1 VLACPHLQ
9 ARAQAGS
16 GSAKCTPGRRLA
28 RAAGAHARR
37 PSPRRGYPQGKGLA
51 WPRHAER
58 SLGGAT
64 RRASARSSL
73 GTFEASL
80 APPRGA
86 QRPQRPLPS
95 LGTATPCSCG
105 YSHTATLHLILR
117 ETAVY
122 TTTAEHSTL
131 TAPSRSRRDIC
142 VIACFGYIA
151 ALGPLPISGYDADVI
166 PPNTAVSPA
175 HVREC
180 LLSIFFLSFFRKAID
195 PLSCLWSNGG
205 SWFVFP
211 VAGRPRES
219 KTWRKQRKLKW
230 SRR

>member
-1 VLACPHLQ
+1 VYP
-9 ARAQAGS
+9 R
-16 GSAKCTPGRRLA
+16 
-28 RAAGAHARR
+28 RAAPRWPPPPRSAGHPHAAR
-37 PSPRRGYPQGKGLA
+37 PHAEGMA
-51 WPRHAER
+51 WLRHAER
-58 SLGGAT
+58 RLGDAT
-64 RRASARSSL
+64 RRGSARPSL
-73 GTFEASL
+73 GTSEAGL
-80 APPRGA
+80 APLASA

-122 TTTAEHSTL
+122 TTTAEYSTL

-211 VAGRPRES
+211 VAGRPRGVR
-219 KTWRKQRKLKW
+219 TWQQVLTRWWQR
-230 SRR
+230 